1 MADLKVSPTFICQRC
16 KNILSIE
23 YPSISDSMME
33 EVREGGQVSELHAEP
48 IGRAIH
54 DLEAKLSEC
63 DSEISA
69 LETTLLLLR
78 NARNDLKHSLLAH
91 RSLVSPIRRLPIE
104 ILQAIFRD
112 ACDID
117 IFPYEPTYGDLVTTS
132 KTPLRLSS
140 VCSHWRSVCLSTS
153 ELWTFHFVNL
163 YLHHLPESFRQLLS
177 CYSNRSNSRRF
188 TISSSTMSGSNI
200 VDQRYHGVEESFLQ
214 PRALHKL
221 FDPYNTPLDLTRC
234 HRIILDANNDFIPP
248 ILPPSLPALEFVY
261 INEYFEATD
270 GGPEVS
276 QMLKSAPKLR
286 ELHLASMYIEMLD
299 LPFHQIRTLWLQSC
313 FLRWPWMMTSFL
325 NQFTSLQH
333 LTFFDDGIEVDPSMI
348 SVSINI
354 QSLHLFWAYNIPGIF
369 TRLSFPCLTIL
380 ELAADHGR
388 QLPQRFV
395 YQVRNTESQYILRD
409 VDVTF
414 MIPSLSGLRQL
425 VLRNVVILFADVV
438 RILEV
443 TEELA
448 SLSIVEHHEP
458 QFVTIT
464 EQFLGQLGDAE
475 GFLSRLEHIELVW
488 AAENPVDEGAI
499 MNVMGSRVGV
509 LNSAVV
515 GVRGGGELRKATLER
530 MQSLRRQGLKISLF

>member
-33 EVREGGQVSELHAEP
+33 EVREGVQVSELHAES

-117 IFPYEPTYGDLVTTS
+117 IFPYDRTYGDLATTS
-132 KTPLRLSS
+132 GTPLRLSS

-163 YLHHLPESFRQLLS
+163 YLHHLPESLRQRLS
-177 CYSNRSNSRRF
+177 CYSNRSNSRLF
-188 TISSSTMSGSNI
+188 TISSSTMSNI
-200 VDQRYHGVEESFLQ
+200 VDQRYHGVRESFLQ
-214 PRALHKL
+214 PHALHKL

-234 HRIILDANNDFIPP
+234 HRIILDANNYFIPL
-248 ILPPSLPALEFVY
+248 ILPPSLPALESVY
-261 INEYFEATD
+261 ISEYLEVTID
-270 GGPEVS
+270 GPEVS
-276 QMLKSAPKLR
+276 RMLQSAPSLR
-286 ELHLASMYIEMLD
+286 ELHLASMDVEMLD

-313 FLRWPWMMTSFL
+313 FHRRRQMTTSFL
-325 NQFTSLQH
+325 NQFTNLQH
-333 LTFFDDGIEVDPSMI
+333 LTFFDDGIEVDSSMV
-348 SVSINI
+348 SVPINI

-380 ELAADHGR
+380 ELAADYGR
-388 QLPQRFV
+388 QLPQRFA
-395 YQVRNTESQYILRD
+395 YQVQNTESQNILGD
-409 VDVTF
+409 VDVTS

-425 VLRNVVILFADVV
+425 VLRNVAILFADVV
-438 RILEV
+438 RILEA

-448 SLSIVEHHEP
+448 SLSIVEHREP

-464 EQFLGQLGDAE
+464 EQFLGQLSDAE
-475 GFLSRLEHIELVW
+475 GFLSGLEHIELVW

-515 GVRGGGELRKATLER
+515 GVRGGGELGKATLKR

>member
-1 MADLKVSPTFICQRC
+1 
-16 KNILSIE
+16 
-23 YPSISDSMME
+23 ME
-33 EVREGGQVSELHAEP
+33 EVREGGQVSELHAES

-54 DLEAKLSEC
+54 DLEAKLSEY

-117 IFPYEPTYGDLVTTS
+117 IFPYEPTYGDLATTS
-132 KTPLRLSS
+132 GTPLRLSS
-140 VCSHWRSVCLSTS
+140 VCSHWRSICLSTS

-163 YLHHLPESFRQLLS
+163 DLHHLPDSLRQLIS
-177 CYSNRSNSRRF
+177 CYIHRSNSRLF
-188 TISSSTMSGSNI
+188 TISSSTMSNI
-200 VDQRYHGVEESFLQ
+200 VDQRYHSVGDSFLQ
-214 PRALHKL
+214 PHALHKL
-221 FDPYNTPLDLTRC
+221 FDPCDTPLDLTRC
-234 HRIILDANNDFIPP
+234 HRIILDVSNSFIPP
-248 ILPPSLPALEFVY
+248 ILPPSLPALESVY
-261 INEYFEATD
+261 ISEYFEATD
-270 GGPEVS
+270 DGPEVS
-276 QMLKSAPKLR
+276 RMLKSAPKLR

-313 FLRWPWMMTSFL
+313 FLRWPWMMTSIL
-325 NQFTSLQH
+325 NQFTNLQH
-333 LTFFDDGIEVDPSMI
+333 LTFFDDGIEVDLSMV
-348 SVSINI
+348 SVPINI

-380 ELAADHGR
+380 ELTADHGQ
-388 QLPQRFV
+388 QLPQRFA

-409 VDVTF
+409 VDVIS

-438 RILEV
+438 RILEA

-448 SLSIVEHHEP
+448 SLSIVEHREP

-464 EQFLGQLGDAE
+464 EQFLRQLSDAE

-515 GVRGGGELRKATLER
+515 GVRGGGELGKATLER